1 MNRFVTVLLAGFL
14 LPGCVTRE
22 QIANMRA
29 KEDIADYGPRCEK
42 LGLKAQTPD
51 WAACVSR
58 YAAAD
63 K

>member
-1 MNRFVTVLLAGFL
+1 MNHTITVLLAVVL
-14 LPGCVTRE
+14 LSGCVTRE

-63 K
+63 R